1 MRLSVMYLFSTWA
14 VVDAL
19 GAIDDGA
26 ALHRETADIL
36 RDARV
41 GADEARRHLER
52 ELDAVAARP
61 RPGDRRVALVERNRD
76 GLAVDRERHLVERG
90 GVDLFVEL
98 RGHARAARPA
108 GDAHLDGERARRAGI
123 DLKCESVPAPRIAVV
138 RLAHLHV
145 AALEAERGVACH
157 EEIPVER
164 VALGGVGVGA
174 ELRDDAHHVGGAAGA
189 AVPAPARDVSARG
202 EGIDVEERVAAD
214 GDARREVVVEDAL
227 EDVDVL
233 RVAVKAEHAELPERV
248 GEGCARLQVSFLV
261 GQLEVGAEL
270 LAGVVRAHAARD
282 VHLAAD
288 HVLPDGVER
297 GTERLVARE
306 REHLGHARV
315 EVAGAHGVAHG
326 LALFADGLVVLVVG
340 GVEGGTGRAVERTQI
355 GTAAPVDEVFDQ
367 LHRGRFVR
375 EAPELGQGDLGRLVS
390 GDAFQL
396 AASVAERAR
405 DQVHV
410 APHHV
415 HQVVLAGELLVGE
428 GRLHELAHAV
438 ELVAVL
444 QVAPARRAGPPAFP
458 AHAVDRVGG
467 VEVAVRL
474 LRGGDDR
481 DDGLGA
487 RLEVGIGMREAGEER
502 ALQDAVEVGIL
513 EGVAVVGD
521 AELARGRVAEVV
533 EAPRLLVAVERGGD
547 RDEAV
552 RLHARA
558 PEGVRHAH
566 VRYGGDVDGEVGGR
580 RHQRHR
586 QNRGAQVNCF
596 HVFAP
601 VSG

>member
-1 MRLSVMYLFSTWA
+1 MVA

-19 GAIDDGA
+19 GAVDDGA
-26 ALHRETADIL
+26 ALHREAADVL

-61 RPGDRRVALVERNRD
+61 RAGDRHVAFVERKRD
-76 GLAVDRERHLVERG
+76 GPAVDRERHLVERG
-90 GVDLFVEL
+90 GIDLFVEL

-108 GDAHLDGERARRAGI
+108 GDAHLDGERARRAGVNF
-123 DLKCESVPAPRIAVV
+123 KRKSVPAPRIAVV

-145 AALEAERGVACH
+145 TALEAERGVACH
-157 EEIPVER
+157 EEVPVER
-164 VALGGVGVGA
+164 VARGGVGVGA
-174 ELRDDAHHVGGAAGA
+174 ELRDDAHHVGGAAGT

-202 EGIDVEERVAAD
+202 EGVHVEERVAAD

-315 EVAGAHGVAHG
+315 EVAGAHGVSHG
-326 LALFADGLVVLVVG
+326 LALLADGLVVLVVG
-340 GVEGGTGRAVERTQI
+340 GVEHGGAGRAVERTQV
-355 GTAAPVDEVFDQ
+355 GAAAPVDEVPDQ

-375 EAPELGQGDLGRLVS
+375 EAPELGQGDLGRLVP
-390 GDAFQL
+390 GDALQL
-396 AASVAERAR
+396 AASVSERAR
-405 DQVHV
+405 DEVHV

-415 HQVVLAGELLVGE
+415 HQVVLARELLVRE
-428 GRLHELAHAV
+428 GGLHELAHAV

-444 QVAPARRAGPPAFP
+444 QVAPARRAGPPALP

-467 VEVAVRL
+467 VEVAIRL

-502 ALQDAVEVGIL
+502 ALQDAVEVGVL

-533 EAPRLLVAVERGGD
+533 EPPRLLVAVERGGNG
-547 RDEAV
+547 DEAV
-552 RLHARA
+552 CLHART
-558 PEGVRHAH
+558 PERVRHPH
-566 VRYGGDVDGEVGGR
+566 VWNGGYVDGEVARRRGKRKHSNSKNGG
-580 RHQRHR
+580 
-586 QNRGAQVNCF
+586 
-596 HVFAP
+596 
-601 VSG
+601 